1 MKLPYDQLVLE
12 LDKLFFG
19 GKIDNQEQ
27 AIERADTIE
36 GLLEATGWNWDQ
48 VLEEMCKDERYS

>member
-1 MKLPYDQLVLE
+1 MKLPYAQLVLE

-36 GLLEATGWNWDQ
+36 GLLEATGWNWDMIIEHM
-48 VLEEMCKDERYS
+48 LNENNIE

>member
-1 MKLPYDQLVLE
+1 

>member
-1 MKLPYDQLVLE
+1 MKLPYAQLVLE